1 MPIFEYECREC
12 HSQFE
17 QLVLK
22 DDTPTCPDCKST
34 ALDRLLSITSVSTD
48 GTRERN
54 LGRAK
59 QAAKK
64 VQRDKAH
71 AEHEAYHH
79 HHH

>member
-12 HSQFE
+12 HHQFE

-22 DDTPTCPDCKST
+22 GDTPSCPACKAT
-34 ALDRLLSITSVSTD
+34 DLDRLLSITSVSTD
-48 GTRERN
+48 GTKERN

-59 QAAKK
+59 QAAKRI
-64 VQRDKAH
+64 QRDKAH